1 MDDTRGERIRPTC
14 PWRQSP
20 YDNEPK
26 APSMKPTR
34 IALLL
39 AAAGLATSA
48 WGADLVG
55 VYRDALVSD
64 PVYQAARAQY
74 TASVERLPQARAGY
88 LPLVTGS
95 ASAYRNYNERDGTPD
110 LDYSTRGFNVALS
123 QPVFRLGN
131 WIAISQAEKQVL
143 QAEATLGAAGQDL
156 IVRVAQAYFDV
167 LLAQDNVALSD
178 SQKRAISEQLAQAK
192 RNFEVGTA
200 TIVDTLETQAR
211 FDQAVA
217 REVLD
222 ANDLEVKKRA
232 LQQLIGKMPEGLK
245 PLGNKIE
252 MQRPRPDNI
261 DEWVKAG
268 SESSLSV
275 AVAKAAYEIAQQEI
289 DRAKSGHYP
298 TVDLNAAY
306 NWNRNPASSLGELF
320 TGASITSKN
329 AQVGLVLSVPLYAG
343 GGTQSRVREALSLRD
358 RSQQDLENTQRTV
371 AQAVRQNFLAVTNG
385 IALVRALEQAQA
397 STQSQLDSSILGR
410 DVGVRTSVDVLNAQQ
425 QVFQTRR
432 DLQQARYGYL
442 LNTLRLKAAAGT
454 LREEDLE
461 IVNREL
467 GRE

>member
-1 MDDTRGERIRPTC
+1 M
-14 PWRQSP
+14 
-20 YDNEPK
+20 N
-26 APSMKPTR
+26 PTR

-39 AAAGLATSA
+39 AAAGLASSA
-48 WGADLVG
+48 WGADLMG

-64 PVYQAARAQY
+64 PVYQGARAQY
-74 TASVERLPQARAGY
+74 EASVERLPQARAGY
-88 LPLVTGS
+88 LPFVSGS
-95 ASAYRNYNERDGTPD
+95 ASAFRNYNERDGQSD
-110 LDYSTRGFNVALS
+110 LDYSTRGFNVSLS

-143 QAEATLGAAGQDL
+143 QAQATLSSAGQDL

-178 SQKRAISEQLAQAK
+178 AQKRALSEQLAQAK

-232 LQQLIGKMPEGLK
+232 LQQLIGKMPDGLK
-245 PLGNKIE
+245 PLGDKID

-268 SESSLSV
+268 SDSSLSV
-275 AVAKAAYEIAQQEI
+275 AVARAAYEIAQKEI
-289 DRAKSGHYP
+289 ERAKSGHYP

-306 NWNRNPASSLGELF
+306 NWNRNPASSLGEAF
-320 TGASITSKN
+320 TGASVTSKN
-329 AQVGLVLSVPLYAG
+329 AQVGLVLSVPIYAG
-343 GGTQSRVREALSLRD
+343 GGTQSRVREALALRG
-358 RSQQDLENTQRTV
+358 RAEQDLENTQRTV

-425 QVFQTRR
+425 QTFQTRR
-432 DLQQARYGYL
+432 DLQQARYSYL

-461 IVNREL
+461 LVNREL
-467 GRE
+467 GRS